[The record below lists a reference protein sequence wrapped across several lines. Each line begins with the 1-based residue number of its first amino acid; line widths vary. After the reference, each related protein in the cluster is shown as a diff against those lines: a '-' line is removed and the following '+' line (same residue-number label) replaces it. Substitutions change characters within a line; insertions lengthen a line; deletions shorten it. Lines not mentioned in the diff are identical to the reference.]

1 MEPKQMD
8 QEQERGQQQT
18 SQWNSVDTTS
28 AAISADTDEHKRWLD
43 ATNQFVTYLTRT
55 DVEDCSDGALD
66 QFVLLAKRA
75 AGAASARLYLP
86 SVEDKWICE
95 AAAGSGTQTAIGS
108 PLDVS
113 GDRFALL
120 EEERITTS
128 PTELVVPIVSAAG
141 LLGALVFAFDEN
153 RADPSFAVAYAQLGA
168 LALNLI
174 ASQQAQSLAT
184 LFEERERISRDLHD
198 LGVQDL
204 FATGMMLQALRLDV
218 ADGMMSPRV
227 INERLADAMVRLE
240 EAIRQIRQIVHRLK
254 DEGETLTLYDALQQE
269 ASVARTHLGFAPTLI
284 FEVDGIPISSRSEED
299 VLRAVEAS
307 GRVNR
312 DLTQDLIAV
321 VREALTNVA
330 RHAHARSARV
340 QVELHGWGPSGEI
353 EVTIVDDG
361 TGVDP
366 SRRRSSGIANMQR
379 RAVMHAGSFAVGA
392 GPRGRGTSLVWRTPL
407 G

>member
-1 MEPKQMD
+1 MEPKQKY
-8 QEQERGQQQT
+8 QT
-18 SQWNSVDTTS
+18 Q
-28 AAISADTDEHKRWLD
+28 KCWLD
-43 ATNQFVTYLTRT
+43 ATNEFVTYLSRT
-55 DVEDCSDGALD
+55 DVEECSDGALD
-66 QFVLLAKRA
+66 QFVYLANRA
-75 AGAASARLYLP
+75 ANATSTRLHLP
-86 SVEDKWICE
+86 SLEDRWICE
-95 AAAGSGTQTAIGS
+95 AAAGDGAQTAIGS
-108 PLDVS
+108 HLELS
-113 GDRFALL
+113 EERLALL
-120 EEERITTS
+120 EEEQVSTS
-128 PTELVVPIVSAAG
+128 PTGLVVPIVSAAG
-141 LLGALVFAFDEN
+141 LQGALVFTFEEN
-153 RADPSFAVAYAQLGA
+153 PAEPTFAVAYAQLGA

-218 ADGMMSPRV
+218 AGNMMSPRV

-240 EAIRQIRQIVHRLK
+240 ESIRQIRQIVHRLK

-269 ASVARTHLGFAPTLI
+269 ASAARSHLGFAPTLI
-284 FEVDGIPISSRSEED
+284 FEVDGSPISSRSEED
-299 VLRAVEAS
+299 VLKAVEAS

-330 RHAHARSARV
+330 RHAHARSVRV
-340 QVELHGWGPSGEI
+340 QIELHGWGPSGEI